1 LTIFLRRIGHKN
13 KMRTSGAQSQEE
25 TRALAK
31 LDRPGWR
38 EAAFSHGNGSKVRGL
53 ILRRNTLRD
62 AEVPK

>member
-38 EAAFSHGNGSKVRGL
+38 EVAFSHGNGSKVTRFNIEKEHL
-53 ILRRNTLRD
+53 ARR
-62 AEVPK
+62 